1 MKAKKN
7 KRERSEQM
15 RQVSAGLRDML
26 GMTQWRKEH
35 PKATWAEIEA
45 AVDERMNQ
53 LRAQLIE
60 DVVQM
65 GETEEW
71 SQKPTGE
78 RPKCATCGKPLWARG
93 EQSRWVKTHGGEAVK
108 LTRMYGTCRSVEWAF
123 FHLDEELG
131 LTSGGLTP
139 RGEETLARLASW
151 MP

>member
-15 RQVSAGLRDML
+15 QQVSAGLQDVL

-45 AVDERMNQ
+45 AVDERINQ

-65 GETEEW
+65 GESEPWRELP
-71 SQKPTGE
+71 QE
-78 RPKCATCGKPLWARG
+78 DRPRCATCDQPLVARG
-93 EQSRWVKTHGGEAVK
+93 EQTRFLQTTGGEAVK
-108 LTRMYGTCRSVEWAF
+108 VTRSYGTC
-123 FHLDEELG
+123 
-131 LTSGGLTP
+131 P
-139 RGEETLARLASW
+139 Q
-151 MP
+151 